1 MGMRQQLG
9 LAPWLAAG
17 LLLLTVCD
25 TTVGAAETD
34 WGYGDN
40 KNSTKK
46 AAPVQELKAGP
57 AQPLNA
63 VSSPAKAPPPV
74 RRKTAPKV
82 VPKPAAAP
90 ANAAGM
96 PSAATA
102 KPSPPAEV
110 NYFVR
115 TKPPS
120 SSAAAPPAKAKSSH
134 NAAAASAS
142 ASEPESKSE
151 GSDEEAV
158 TDWLELLNLASKQP
172 LDDDQK
178 SRFRSQLQHK
188 LQSDRRTEVL
198 SILKFWPQAAQEI
211 AYGIDQREGFASLF
225 RALLRFESKS
235 KELSAEDGVIL
246 PEVLGAERIALPGDP
261 PLTEE
266 AVDAYA
272 DMACFMY
279 EQRHPGKTIDAIDNR
294 TIFASV
300 ICQKYNTA
308 PSATAKK
315 AMANFALSWAKFKI
329 AWADAGPPQREQL
342 LASLEA
348 GTKPPAE
355 LNAKVVDL
363 IINAGPWAKLK

>member
-1 MGMRQQLG
+1 MGMKQQLG
-9 LAPWLAAG
+9 LSPWLAAG

-25 TTVGAAETD
+25 TTIMAAETD
-34 WGYGDN
+34 WGYGDS
-40 KNSTKK
+40 KSTKK
-46 AAPVQELKAGP
+46 TEPVQELKAGP

-63 VSSPAKAPPPV
+63 VSPPGKGSPPAG
-74 RRKTAPKV
+74 RKTAPKV
-82 VPKPAAAP
+82 VPKKSAS
-90 ANAAGM
+90 M
-96 PSAATA
+96 PSPASV
-102 KPSPPAEV
+102 KPSPAAEV
-110 NYFVR
+110 NYFAR

-120 SSAAAPPAKAKSSH
+120 ASPAPAVKAKSGR
-134 NAAAASAS
+134 NLPDTASLE
-142 ASEPESKSE
+142 SEPEQTAA
-151 GSDEEAV
+151 GSDGEAV
-158 TDWLELLNLASKQP
+158 SDWLELLNLASKQP

-178 SRFRSQLQHK
+178 SRFRSQLQQK
-188 LQSDRRTEVL
+188 LQTDRRAEVL
-198 SILKFWPQAAQEI
+198 SILKFWPQAAKDI
-211 AYGIDQREGFASLF
+211 SFGIDQREGFASLF

-235 KELSAEDGVIL
+235 KQLSAEDGVIL
-246 PEVLGAERIALPGDP
+246 AEVLGAERIALPGDP

-300 ICQKYNTA
+300 ICQKYNNA
-308 PSATAKK
+308 PTPTAKK

-363 IINAGPWAKLK
+363 IINAGPWAKLKQ